1 LTTGTIYGHFFKL
14 YEEDRLELK
23 AIFNEEELIQIKNA
37 VKSLPAEADYAYI
50 KEHLE
55 DIDYNIIRFWR
66 KNQEKIEKNL

>member
-1 LTTGTIYGHFFKL
+1 
-14 YEEDRLELK
+14 LELK

-50 KEHLE
+50 KEQLE

-66 KNQEKIEKNL
+66 KNQDKIEKNL